1 MIAFQFVEIDTNLRE
16 FVSAS
21 NYTLGDVCLR
31 SPDLKSGETGEC
43 LMLGIL
49 DKIPNPSN
57 KTDQEIQ
64 MFMTEF
70 YKARFVTCTA
80 SVLYLSNLSSQAGR
94 GSELSLRT
102 GLRLL
107 GSAGEGEGRDA
118 HLAAVGHQQGRG
130 GEEGHGVGAG
140 LH

>member
-1 MIAFQFVEIDTNLRE
+1 
-16 FVSAS
+16 
-21 NYTLGDVCLR
+21 
-31 SPDLKSGETGEC
+31 
-43 LMLGIL
+43 MLGIL

-70 YKARFVTCTA
+70 YKAKYVTCTA
-80 SVLYLSNLSSQAGR
+80 SVLYLSNLSSQAGG

-118 HLAAVGHQQGRG
+118 HLAAVGHQ
-130 GEEGHGVGAG
+130 
-140 LH
+140 